1 MSYHDSQRQKE
12 RREEDERTYV
22 ANIGE
27 LSRMLQS
34 LVISGGLNL
43 MGSRVSEASRSWND
57 GDGVNGTVNSR
68 LRPSNCCLPE
78 LDVDHMG
85 ISPILLFKLSTKDVL
100 IVSLALG
107 LVVVCVCPSLSSEG
121 SFGKGR
127 SKSEKVFR
135 LSPFMWSIVT
145 SE

>member
-1 MSYHDSQRQKE
+1 
-12 RREEDERTYV
+12 
-22 ANIGE
+22 
-27 LSRMLQS
+27 MLQS

-43 MGSRVSEASRSWND
+43 MGSRLPKASRSWND
-57 GDGVNGTVNSR
+57 RDGVNGTVNSR

-78 LDVDHMG
+78 VDDDHMG
-85 ISPILLFKLSTKDVL
+85 ISPSLLFKLSTKDVL
-100 IVSLALG
+100 IVSLVLELA
-107 LVVVCVCPSLSSEG
+107 VVCVCPSLSSEG
-121 SFGKGR
+121 SLGKGR